1 MKTKRILLLA
11 LIALMSWGIT
21 GCAEDEAISIVNVMG
36 MQVKYEPQSPEKM
49 PKWLQEML
57 FDFSCWVCVG
67 EKDGHKIY
75 NVWNGASSSIFG
87 YFFDEDGNYIKV
99 KYDDLKSFVNE
110 YNNWICI
117 YYKEYYYFE
126 NQI

>member
-49 PKWLQEML
+49 PKWLLTSAMRHPVRA
-57 FDFSCWVCVG
+57 CAC
-67 EKDGHKIY
+67 
-75 NVWNGASSSIFG
+75 
-87 YFFDEDGNYIKV
+87 
-99 KYDDLKSFVNE
+99 
-110 YNNWICI
+110 
-117 YYKEYYYFE
+117 
-126 NQI
+126 